1 MAGIKLEI
9 LSVRLISGFGDDYGL
24 DRKGEWSLS
33 AIVKPKLG
41 ERLELGTGES
51 ADVIDWTLNFRV
63 AEPARVEWA
72 IEQTKEVER
81 GIGDRSSGLC
91 GLVHYFPEQSDR
103 RGLDGRDASIVF
115 DIYTPEQVM
124 ASMLR
129 FAEGGRFVREIDLE
143 VRGWEYGYAP
153 DGSDKKWLSN
163 AEKRILPVIRVNYEL
178 PLDAS
183 AGGLEVKTGNEC
195 IAVTPVLNEIKKS
208 VRWALWLLAAIA
220 VAIIFGGSR

>member
-9 LSVRLISGFGDDYGL
+9 LSAKLISGFGDDYGL
-24 DRKGEWSLS
+24 DRKGEWSFS

-41 ERLELGTGES
+41 ERLELGTGETS
-51 ADVIDWTLNFRV
+51 DVIDWTLNFRV

-81 GIGDRSSGLC
+81 GIGDRASGLC

-103 RGLDGRDASIVF
+103 RGLEGRDASIVF

-143 VRGWEYGYAP
+143 VRGWEYGFAP
-153 DGSDKKWLSN
+153 NGTQKKWLSN
-163 AEKRILPVIRVNYEL
+163 AEKTILPIVRVNYEL
-178 PLDAS
+178 PLNAAKESRDNQV
-183 AGGLEVKTGNEC
+183 GGNS
-195 IAVTPVLNEIKKS
+195 IAVSPVLIEIKKS

-220 VAIIFGGSR
+220 GAIIFGGSR